1 MYAMQYP
8 ITLPADY
15 DMEIIRKRVA
25 AASPVLDGREG
36 LGFKSY
42 LLRERGVAGSPVNEY
57 APFYVWRD
65 SAAAARFLLR
75 GGGFQNIIRSF
86 GRVRVLNWLGAE
98 VVAGPARGERVGLA
112 TRHVELLPAAPDADA
127 GPDVDGDQDG
137 MGLTRLLD
145 REAEALRELASHPD
159 VHTAVLAVSPQT
171 WQSVR
176 LTLWRDGAEPGDAAG
191 PDRYQVLHVSAPEL
205 DRLGV

>member
-8 ITLPADY
+8 IALPADY

-25 AASPVLDGREG
+25 AASPMLDDRAG
-36 LGFKSY
+36 LGFKAY

-65 SAAAARFLLR
+65 TAAMADFLLR

-86 GRVRVLNWLGAE
+86 GRVPVQSWLG
-98 VVAGPARGERVGLA
+98 VVVLPGPARGERAAVA
-112 TRHVELLPAAPDADA
+112 TRRVSPVPADQAAA
-127 GPDVDGDQDG
+127 QDG
-137 MGLTRLLD
+137 MGLKELTD
-145 REAEALRELASHPD
+145 REVEALRRLASRPD
-159 VHTAVLAVSPQT
+159 VHTAALAVDPHT

-176 LTLWRDGAEPGDAAG
+176 LVLWRDGADPADAAEATE
-191 PDRYQVLHVSAPEL
+191 RYEVLHVSAPEL

>member
-8 ITLPADY
+8 IALPADY

-25 AASPVLDGREG
+25 AAAPMLDDRAG
-36 LGFKSY
+36 LGFKAY
-42 LLRERGVAGSPVNEY
+42 LLRDRGVAGSPVNEY

-65 SAAAARFLLR
+65 PAAAARFLLR

-86 GRVRVLNWLGAE
+86 GRVPVQNWLGAE
-98 VVAGPARGERVGLA
+98 IVAGPARGRRAAVA
-112 TRHVELLPAAPDADA
+112 TRRVALLPTPAGAA
-127 GPDVDGDQDG
+127 QDG
-137 MGLTRLLD
+137 MELTELMD
-145 REAEALRELASHPD
+145 REIGALRELAAHPD
-159 VHTAVLAVSPQT
+159 VHTAVLAVDPQT

-176 LTLWRDGAEPGDAAG
+176 LTLWREAAEPDDAAATE
-191 PDRYQVLHVSAPEL
+191 RYEVLHVSAPEL

>member
-8 ITLPADY
+8 IALPADY

-25 AASPVLDGREG
+25 AASSTLDDRAG
-36 LGFKSY
+36 LGFKAY
-42 LLRERGVAGSPVNEY
+42 LLRERGVAASPVNEY

-65 SAAAARFLLR
+65 TTAMADFLLR

-86 GRVRVLNWLGAE
+86 GRVPVQNWLGLA
-98 VVAGPARGERVGLA
+98 VLPGPARSERAAVA
-112 TRHVELLPAAPDADA
+112 TRRLSPVPADQAAGRDGLGLKEL
-127 GPDVDGDQDG
+127 
-137 MGLTRLLD
+137 TD
-145 REAEALRELASHPD
+145 REVEALRELAAHPD
-159 VHTAVLAVSPQT
+159 VHTAVLAVDPGS

-176 LTLWRDGAEPGDAAG
+176 LVLWRDGAG
-191 PDRYQVLHVSAPEL
+191 PTDGVEATERYEVLHVSAPEL